1 MTDHLPDFPHDEL
14 PEDEISKKNAP
25 ARTPRKPRGKS
36 FLGKLLFLL
45 LIAAIIL
52 GGILYVQ
59 QSLLDLEAE
68 AQVYALQTASASSKS
83 NPAEVTSMPL
93 CSSHRRF
100 HPDYRSNGNTP
111 SHVQA
116 TITTHPIDAYQT
128 F

>member
-14 PEDEISKKNAP
+14 PEDEISKKASP
-25 ARTPRKPRGKS
+25 ARTPRKARGQS

-68 AQVYALQTASASSKS
+68 AQVYALQTASASSKL
-83 NPAEVTSMPL
+83 NPAEATLKPTLPSFPTAD
-93 CSSHRRF
+93 S
-100 HPDYRSNGNTP
+100 TP
-111 SHVQA
+111 TVEVIETPPVAVQA
-116 TITTHPIDAYQT
+116 TITSTPQ
-128 F
+128 

>member
-14 PEDEISKKNAP
+14 PEDEISKKAAP

-83 NPAEVTSMPL
+83 SPADITLIATLPSFPTAD
-93 CSSHRRF
+93 F
-100 HPDYRSNGNTP
+100 TP
-111 SHVQA
+111 TVEAMETPQITVQA
-116 TITTHPIDAYQT
+116 TIISTPQ
-128 F
+128 

>member
-14 PEDEISKKNAP
+14 PEDEISKKAAP

-59 QSLLDLEAE
+59 QSLLDLEAQ

-83 NPAEVTSMPL
+83 
-93 CSSHRRF
+93 SSTEITLNATLPSF
-100 HPDYRSNGNTP
+100 PTADSTP
-111 SHVQA
+111 TVEMMETPPVA
-116 TITTHPIDAYQT
+116 VRETLTTTPQ
-128 F
+128 